1 LRFQRNTCDKHV
13 KAFKLILIPNIIKEW
28 NMFNSKKVGSH
39 LFDENTVY
47 MYNLVKTRLEKYK
60 KITPDFSFHEKCTHT
75 RFKVFFQLA
84 EIEEHIWQEYIL
96 MFTFL
101 ITESQNFVDCN
112 IDADYE
118 YNSSYEEWYQN
129 PFVQNDVD
137 SPEWK
142 ELQAIIEQECI
153 F

>member
-1 LRFQRNTCDKHV
+1 
-13 KAFKLILIPNIIKEW
+13 
-28 NMFNSKKVGSH
+28 
-39 LFDENTVY
+39 
-47 MYNLVKTRLEKYK
+47 
-60 KITPDFSFHEKCTHT
+60 
-75 RFKVFFQLA
+75 
-84 EIEEHIWQEYIL
+84 